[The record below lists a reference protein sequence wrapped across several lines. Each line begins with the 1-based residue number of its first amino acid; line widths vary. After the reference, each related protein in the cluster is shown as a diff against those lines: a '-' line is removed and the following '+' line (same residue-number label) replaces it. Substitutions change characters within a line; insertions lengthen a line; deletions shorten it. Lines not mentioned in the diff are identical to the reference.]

1 MTTTN
6 EVDLVIK
13 YANEKGGSA
22 DGQMIIDSVELQRSR
37 DNRTYHGIGNEDP
50 QDIQGGN
57 KTYTFS
63 ATAYMNKAQARACKR
78 MFDGDA
84 EAQAVYVRDDD
95 VFDEKAEGLDWNE
108 VTTSSSD
115 GGDTTVDVSADLL
128 GLNLTVQ
135 G

>member
-6 EVDLVIK
+6 EIDLVIK
-13 YANEKGGSA
+13 YSEEKGGSA
-22 DGQMIIDSVELQRSR
+22 DGQLIIDSVELQRSR

-50 QDIQGGN
+50 QDIQRGN
-57 KTYTFS
+57 TTYTFS
-63 ATAYMNKAQARACKR
+63 TTAHMNKAQARACKQ
-78 MFDGDA
+78 MYNGVA
-84 EAQAVYVRDDD
+84 ETQAVYVREDD
-95 VFDEKAEGLDWNE
+95 VFDEKADGMVWNE

-128 GLNLTVQ
+128 GLDLTVQ